1 MEVESLLTKFD
12 MEKIKSDQNIQGK
25 HGKNSGFIAIFILII
40 TSLTVSSCSAIGEIF
55 KAGMSFGI
63 FIVVAIIVVVIIL
76 VLWFVKRKNS

>member
-1 MEVESLLTKFD
+1 MD
-12 MEKIKSDQNIQGK
+12 KIK
-25 HGKNSGFIAIFILII
+25 KNQKILHEHEKNMKFIVIFTLII

-76 VLWFVKRKNS
+76 VLRFGKRNNS

>member
-1 MEVESLLTKFD
+1 
-12 MEKIKSDQNIQGK
+12 MEKIKNEKNIQYN

-40 TSLTVSSCSAIGEIF
+40 TSLTVSSCSSIGEIF